1 MRTVTSFPHAV
12 REDEHVWIPLADG
25 TKLAARIWRP
35 VSSDDEPVPAVVE
48 YIPYRKRDLTALRD
62 SIHHPYMAGHGYA
75 CVRVDLR
82 GTGESEGVLT
92 DEYLEQELVDG
103 EQVLAW
109 IAEQPWCSGRTG
121 LMGISWGGFNALQIA
136 ARQPPSLGAIAT
148 VCSTDDR
155 YADDVHYM
163 GGCLLSDNLSW
174 ASTMFAYNSSPP
186 DPALVGQRW
195 REMWH
200 ERLDRSG
207 LWLDEW
213 LRHQARDKYW
223 KHGSVCEDYSAVQCP
238 VLAVSGWADGYS
250 NAVFRMLEHLDPPR
264 KGLVG
269 PWSHKYPHLG
279 RPGPAIGFLQELVR
293 WWDHWLKD
301 VANDVMDG
309 PMLTTWMQDS
319 VPPSTSY
326 DQRPGRWVGEPS
338 WPSPNVR
345 VVDHPLERNRIGQP
359 DEEVEPAE
367 LTLRS
372 PLSVGQ
378 YGGKWCSYNAPPDLP
393 YDQREEDGGSLVF
406 DTDALTEPFEIL
418 GAPVVNLDFEV
429 DQPVAM
435 LAARLSDVAPNG
447 QATRVTYGL
456 LNLTHRDSH
465 ETPAPLEPGKR
476 YTAAV
481 QLNGVAQCSHRDTAC
496 ASPCR
501 PPTGRW
507 PGRHPN
513 RSISPCTRRA
523 AESPSRCAR
532 PRTATRASPSAS
544 PKGPNRS
551 PPNKC
556 RKANNAGPSPAT
568 SSTTNQPS
576 KSSKTSAWPDSTTS
590 TSTSPARPGSATA
603 GAPTNTTR
611 HAAKSCG
618 RWVST
623 AATGT
628 RARSPAPCSA
638 ARRRTSCCTPNST
651 PTKATSACSPKTGN
665 EPSPA
670 IASDRSEHQPHRPLI
685 NTVAALAR
693 RRGHSSRRPRAT
705 VLRRGFCQ
713 LSALILASAPEP
725 PVFCYESTVPFPTAT
740 SPRNIA

>member
-12 REDEHVWIPLADG
+12 REDEHVWIPLSDG

-92 DEYLEQELVDG
+92 DEYLEQELLDG
-103 EQVLAW
+103 EEVLDW
-109 IAEQPWCSGRTG
+109 LTEQSWCSGRTG
-121 LMGISWGGFNALQIA
+121 LMGISWGGFNALQLA
-136 ARQPPSLGAIAT
+136 ARRPDSLGAIAT
-148 VCSTDDR
+148 VCSSDDR

-200 ERLDRSG
+200 ERLDGSG
-207 LWLDEW
+207 LWLQEW
-213 LRHQARDKYW
+213 LRHQTRDKYW
-223 KHGSVCEDYSAVQCP
+223 KHSSVCEDYSSVRCP

-250 NAVFRMLEHLDPPR
+250 NAVFRMMEHLEVPR
-264 KGLVG
+264 KGLIG

-301 VANDVMDG
+301 VDNDVMDG

-326 DQRPGRWVGEPS
+326 DQRPGRWVGEPD

-345 VVDHPLERNRIGQP
+345 MVDYPLERNRIGQP
-359 DEEVEPAE
+359 ADEVEPDE
-367 LTLRS
+367 LTLLS

-406 DTDALTEPFEIL
+406 DTDKLTEPCEIL
-418 GAPVVNLDFEV
+418 GSPVVHLDFEV

-435 LAARLSDVAPNG
+435 VAVRLSDIAPNG

-456 LNLTHRDSH
+456 LNLTHRNSH
-465 ETPAPLEPGKR
+465 ETPEPLEPGKR
-476 YTAAV
+476 YTVDVA
-481 QLNGVAQCSHRDTAC
+481 LNGVAQSFPPGHRLRIALSTSYWPLAW
-496 ASPCR
+496 
-501 PPTGRW
+501 PPPEPAHLTVHTGRSSASL
-507 PGRHPN
+507 PLRP
-513 RSISPCTRRA
+513 
-523 AESPSRCAR
+523 AESKDEGIQFDEPEGAAAVSAQQIEQGEQRWTVSRDLVDYE
-532 PRTATRASPSAS
+532 SALEVVKDLGVS
-544 PKGPNRS
+544 RLDDIDLDLT
-551 PPNKC
+551 
-556 RKANNAGPSPAT
+556 RKAWERYSWRADDFESVRGEIVWTMGFARGDWNARTVTRTVLT
-568 SSTTNQPS
+568 SSTRNFVLHAELDAYEGDQRIFS
-576 KSSKTSAWPDSTTS
+576 KNWQTT
-590 TSTSPARPGSATA
+590 
-603 GAPTNTTR
+603 
-611 HAAKSCG
+611 
-618 RWVST
+618 
-623 AATGT
+623 
-628 RARSPAPCSA
+628 
-638 ARRRTSCCTPNST
+638 
-651 PTKATSACSPKTGN
+651 
-665 EPSPA
+665 
-670 IASDRSEHQPHRPLI
+670 I
-685 NTVAALAR
+685 
-693 RRGHSSRRPRAT
+693 PRDH
-705 VLRRGFCQ
+705 V
-713 LSALILASAPEP
+713 
-725 PVFCYESTVPFPTAT
+725 
-740 SPRNIA
+740 